1 MFFRTCNSCGDMPN
15 VQMPQFEIVR
25 PCCFRPRGGVFL
37 IRQTNCGCGNG
48 NDRQGGNDR
57 SGCGCGRR

>member
-1 MFFRTCNSCGDMPN
+1 MFCGTCNSCGDMPN

-25 PCCFRPRGGVFL
+25 PCCMRPRGGIYL

-48 NDRQGGNDR
+48 NGRQGGNQN
-57 SGCGCGRR
+57 GCGCGRR